1 MRDSRH
7 LCVVCVW
14 PLFRYFKVGD
24 LYGVSCYEKR
34 LMRGNVELRGVLM
47 SAVGL
52 LSTNYHNHHHHISFL
67 SDQVQYVHLFFLFLF
82 LFNSLFFILYSRN

>member
-1 MRDSRH
+1 M
-7 LCVVCVW
+7 
-14 PLFRYFKVGD
+14 FRYFKVGD

-34 LMRGNVELRGVLM
+34 PMRGNVELRGVLM

-67 SDQVQYVHLFFLFLF
+67 SDQVQYVHPPLFFFW
-82 LFNSLFFILYSRN
+82 Y